1 MAALLARGKT
11 RARDGWMG
19 PINLEFRCVLP
30 QSSPA
35 HLSPPIP
42 ATRTLAAFS
51 LFEGA
56 ITYSAPNERV
66 QSLSGKLIHFASNS
80 LLPVL

>member
-1 MAALLARGKT
+1 MAARSLEAR
-11 RARDGWMG
+11 RAGWVG
-19 PINLEFRCVLP
+19 PRILEFLCVLP